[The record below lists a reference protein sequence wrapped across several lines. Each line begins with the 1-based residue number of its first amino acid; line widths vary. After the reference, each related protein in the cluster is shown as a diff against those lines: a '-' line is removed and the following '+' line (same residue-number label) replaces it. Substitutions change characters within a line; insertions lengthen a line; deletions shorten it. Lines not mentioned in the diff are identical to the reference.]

1 MLRPGADHRGGSVTT
16 LDAATRR
23 LLERLRPESVP
34 PEVGDVPVVAP
45 RRVEE
50 AAEVL
55 AFAGDRGLVVG
66 FVGGGTQL
74 DLGGRIEPDVWVS
87 TAALNRIVDHQVED
101 LTLVVQAG
109 VPVADVE
116 VLLADHAQS
125 AILPET
131 PGAATVGGVVAAG
144 VSGYRRLRYGP
155 TRDRVLE
162 VVLATGY
169 GKVVRAGGRVV
180 KNVTGYDLSRLAV
193 GSMGALGL
201 IGEVCLKLWPIP
213 RGAATVAVD
222 DPEGALAETYRPLAV
237 LETEDGSAVY
247 LTGTPEQVAAQTE
260 ELGGV
265 AEPGHRWPDPIDSPM
280 RFSVRV
286 TPRHLAGAVR
296 MIRAAFPEAPLR
308 AQHGVGEVTFGVE
321 ACDLERVVAVRHWAE
336 GHGGAMVILAAPPG
350 SLPGMDPWGAPP
362 AAHGLQVRVKEAFD
376 PHRICNP
383 GKLPGGL

>member
-1 MLRPGADHRGGSVTT
+1 MLRPGTHHRGGFVTT
-16 LDAATRR
+16 LDAATLR
-23 LLERLRPESVP
+23 LLERLRPESLP
-34 PEVGDVPVVAP
+34 PETGDVPVVAP
-45 RRVEE
+45 RRIEE

-55 AFAGDRGLVVG
+55 AFAGDRGIVVG
-66 FVGGGTQL
+66 FIGGASRF
-74 DLGGRIEPDVWVS
+74 DLGGRLEPDVWLS
-87 TAALNRIVDHQVED
+87 TSAMNRIVDHQVED

-109 VPVADVE
+109 ASVADVE
-116 VLLADHAQS
+116 ALLADHGQS
-125 AILPET
+125 AILPEA
-131 PGAATVGGVVAAG
+131 PGSATVGGVVATGA
-144 VSGYRRLRYGP
+144 SGYRRLRYGP

-213 RGAATVAVD
+213 RGAATVRID

-237 LETEDGSAVY
+237 LETEGGAAVY
-247 LTGTPEQVAAQTE
+247 LTGTPEQVAAQSD

-265 AEPGHRWPDPIDSPM
+265 AEPGHRWPDPIDTAM

-286 TPRHLAGAVR
+286 APRHLAGAVR
-296 MIRAAFPEAPLR
+296 MILTAFPEAPLR
-308 AQHGVGEVTFGVE
+308 AQHGVGELTFGLE
-321 ACDLERVVAVRHWAE
+321 TCDPEDVVAVRHWAE
-336 GHGGAMVILAAPPG
+336 GHGGAMVVLAAPPG
-350 SLPGMDPWGAPP
+350 SLPGVDPWGTPP
-362 AAHGLQVRVKEAFD
+362 VAHGLQVRVKEAFD